1 MKEKSEPENLIYS
14 QLAYALSIIEKCT
27 DDYIFI
33 MDLKDNKYTISEA
46 ALDRFPLPSAEF
58 DNVSEVL
65 KDIIYPPDFDII
77 AENLDDIAK
86 GYTQEHNFEYRWL
99 TKDGSYAWI
108 SCRGQVV
115 CDKAGKA
122 QYLVGRISEIGASK
136 TADNVT
142 GLLTDVQLNKAYQK
156 MLSSKEAFSGYIM
169 QLKIDNFGELNRRYS
184 KSTGDEILKTVAEI
198 IELSI
203 SSRDKAY
210 RYVNSSFLIL
220 NTSGDTI
227 ECAKEIYSKIRKA
240 IEKSLEE
247 FDYKLFF
254 TVSSGIVELK
264 EDNPLSLEELYKKTE
279 YAIYRATKNERNNL
293 VVFDDNDYANYIR
306 QLDIQENLREDIN
319 QGFGGFELYYQ
330 PIIWAQTQE
339 IVGAE
344 ALLRWKSKDYGK
356 MSPVEFIPILE
367 ESGLIVPVGKWIAN
381 TAVEQCI
388 EWQKYIKS
396 FKVNIN
402 ISYVQ
407 LKTSDV
413 LNDINDLVK
422 EKQLDPRFVVIEIT
436 ESGNIDIDNALVED
450 FRNKNFRLAID
461 DFGTGYSNIRYL
473 QYLNVNLIK
482 IDRSFVERA
491 TKSTYDFKII
501 KHIIDM
507 AHGVNIEVCLEGI
520 ETEDELNTLLPLK
533 PDYIQGYYFGR
544 PASAK
549 EFYEQHLKNR
559 SVL

>member
-27 DDYIFI
+27 DDYIFV

-65 KDIIYPPDFDII
+65 KGIIYPPDFDII
-77 AENLDDIAK
+77 AKNLDDIAK

-99 TKDGSYAWI
+99 TTDGSYAWI

-115 CDKAGKA
+115 CDKEGKA

-142 GLLTDVQLNKAYQK
+142 GLLTDVQLNKDYQK
-156 MLSSKEAFSGYIM
+156 MLSSQEAFSGYMM
-169 QLKIDNFGELNRRYS
+169 QIKIDNFGELNRRYS

-210 RYVNSSFLIL
+210 RYVNSCFLVL

-227 ECAKEIYSKIRKA
+227 EYAKEIYSKIRKA

-264 EDNPLSLEELYKKTE
+264 GDKPLSLEELYKKTE
-279 YAIYRATKNERNNL
+279 YAIYKATKNERNNL
-293 VVFDDNDYANYIR
+293 VVFDDKDYANYIR
-306 QLDIQENLREDIN
+306 QLDIQENLRENIN

-344 ALLRWKSKDYGK
+344 ALLRWESKDYGK

-381 TAVEQCI
+381 TTVEQCI

-544 PASAK
+544 PAPAK